1 MASNPGTVDPSS
13 ILYFRVAEGEE
24 IQVGQPGWDVLTVP
38 VGTVVEVC
46 LAGSSVGLGTEEW
59 FALLA
64 REVSERDASGITL
77 SGEVLGCENSERLAE
92 VVGCLTGGH
101 LHLCQED
108 PCSGIEEEKVIHATR
123 VRLWTVVNFDC
134 TYLSKSGKA
143 ALKKAITTY
152 RKSLEAPPGSKKAP
166 KGNPKRASRAKAA
179 DGRRARKQPS
189 EADCVSLL
197 SDEDADGEGDNTS
210 SAGQRAHLRQL
221 LRRTRERISGSGGA
235 TGPRAGEA
243 LAGGPVPSV
252 SPHAAAES
260 RLVAGTALNPGRLT
274 PLALD
279 LSGATKGAEEKRL
292 RKSLS
297 RGDASAVLLAQA
309 VQSNQLQAAQARKEK
324 KESSAERSFRKLAE
338 LLGGKKKKK
347 KRRERRMME
356 RLTSGVKPDPDGG
369 DSGSSSSSSS
379 SSRSRRRR
387 KRGDSSEDSD
397 LSCEAPLRRKAAREP
412 GSVMEMLI
420 KHAQQQMD
428 QGALLESSG
437 AAAGLT
443 SGVRISTF
451 FALMIRPFHS
461 NNSPLVRELFAL
473 GQAIDLLRAGKLPET
488 ADALASRFIA
498 VHTALGDGNWQVA
511 SQLEMYPLEPTTS
524 ATTSTMLQAQKH
536 RRLLQRSQGY
546 TGGQWYASPTG
557 RGKGGGGWNEKG
569 RKGDAPKGR
578 GKGKGKG
585 QNKSGQ
591 PAQKGEVNPW
601 KEMQEEPGKK

>member
-1 MASNPGTVDPSS
+1 MAGRSKRADPST
-13 ILYFRVAEGEE
+13 ILDFGVVEGEE
-24 IQVGQPGWDVLTVP
+24 VEVGQPGWDILTIP
-38 VGTVVEVC
+38 VGCVVEVC

-59 FALLA
+59 FALLVK
-64 REVSERDASGITL
+64 EVRPRDASGITL
-77 SGEVLGCENSERLAE
+77 SGEVLGCESVAQLSE

-108 PCSGIEEEKVIHATR
+108 PCIGLEEEKVVHATKVR
-123 VRLWTVVNFDC
+123 VWTVMNFEC
-134 TYLSKSGKA
+134 SYLSKSGTA
-143 ALKKAITTY
+143 ALKKAVTAFM
-152 RKSLEAPPGSKKAP
+152 KSLEPPPGAKKAP
-166 KGNPKRASRAKAA
+166 KANARKAPKTKAT
-179 DGRRARKQPS
+179 DGRKKKQATG
-189 EADCVSLL
+189 ADCVSLL
-197 SDEDADGEGDNTS
+197 SDEDADGEGDDS
-210 SAGQRAHLRQL
+210 ASAGQRAHLREL
-221 LRRTRERISGSGGA
+221 LRNTRERISGSGGA
-235 TGPRAGEA
+235 RAHRGEEA
-243 LAGGPVPSV
+243 LAGGPAPSAL
-252 SPHAAAES
+252 SPAAAES

-274 PLALD
+274 PLGLD
-279 LSGATKGAEEKRL
+279 LSAVTSDVEGKRL
-292 RKSLS
+292 KKSLN

-309 VQSNQLQAAQARKEK
+309 VQSNQQQAALARKEK
-324 KESSAERSFRKLAE
+324 KESSSEKSFRKLAE
-338 LLGGKKKKK
+338 LLSGKKKKK
-347 KRRERRMME
+347 KKKKERRRREG
-356 RLTSGVKPDPDGG
+356 LGAGLKPDPDGG
-369 DSGSSSSSSS
+369 GSGSSSSSSS
-379 SSRSRRRR
+379 STRSRRRR
-387 KRGDSSEDSD
+387 KRGESSEDSD

-437 AAAGLT
+437 AAASLT

-569 RKGDAPKGR
+569 RKGDAPEGR

-585 QNKSGQ
+585 QNKAGQ
-591 PAQKGEVNPW
+591 AAQKGDANPW